1 MSVKISKADNAKAIR
16 LGVEDA
22 DGFMFNALTDMT
34 EIVEE
39 LFQELA
45 DGLIEYGEMAEEVPE
60 ADKPDFDKAVNRFLD
75 ALHKEGF
82 AVGYILADTKLDDM
96 PVTICH
102 LYLAKTG
109 DFPVTITLPESAT
122 VAA

>member
-1 MSVKISKADNAKAIR
+1 MTVKIPKAENGKAIR
-16 LGVEDA
+16 LGVEEA
-22 DGFMFNALTDMT
+22 DGFMFNALTDMP

-45 DGLIEYGEMAEEVPE
+45 DGLIEYGEMADEVPE

-75 ALHKEGF
+75 ALRKEGF
-82 AVGYILADTKLDDM
+82 AVGFILAETKLDDM

-102 LYLAKTG
+102 LFLAKNG
-109 DFPVTITLPESAT
+109 DFPVSTTLPDSAT